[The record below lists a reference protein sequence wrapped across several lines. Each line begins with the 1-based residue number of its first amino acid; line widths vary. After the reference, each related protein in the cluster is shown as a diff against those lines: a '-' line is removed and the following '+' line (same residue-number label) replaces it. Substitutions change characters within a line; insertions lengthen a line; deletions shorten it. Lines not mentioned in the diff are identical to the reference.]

1 MTAVSYTVV
10 GDSRRKIL
18 ATRLADR
25 LEASLALDV
34 DGRWGPGVNHARAW
48 VLGNTEKCDWI
59 CVIEDDAIL
68 CTDFIRLS
76 EKALANAPT
85 PVVSF
90 YLGSNYPTNLAPR
103 AVEVQRHAED
113 NKQDWLQLNTLNHA
127 VCVAI
132 RESHVDDMLRYVT
145 DRPKLDIDAAMSEW
159 AQVRGIK
166 VSYPTVSLVDH
177 LDDEPVIDQHKRSDH
192 QSRGKPRKA
201 LRFLG

>member
-1 MTAVSYTVV
+1 MTIVSYAVV

-25 LEASLALDV
+25 LDASLALDV
-34 DGRWGPGVNHARAW
+34 DGRWGPGVNHIRAW

-76 EKALANAPT
+76 EKMLTNAPT

-90 YLGSNYPTNLAPR
+90 YLGSNYPTNLASR
-103 AVEVQRHAED
+103 AVEMQKHAEE
-113 NKQDWLQLNTLNHA
+113 NKHEWLQLNTLNHA

-132 RESHVDDMLRYVT
+132 KVCWVDDMLKYVAN
-145 DRPKLDIDAAMSEW
+145 RPKLDIDAAISEW
-159 AQVRGIK
+159 TQIRGIK
-166 VSYPTVSLVDH
+166 VSYPTASLVDH
-177 LDDEPVIDQHKRSDH
+177 LDDESVIDRNKRSDR
-192 QSRGKPRKA
+192 QDRGKPRKA